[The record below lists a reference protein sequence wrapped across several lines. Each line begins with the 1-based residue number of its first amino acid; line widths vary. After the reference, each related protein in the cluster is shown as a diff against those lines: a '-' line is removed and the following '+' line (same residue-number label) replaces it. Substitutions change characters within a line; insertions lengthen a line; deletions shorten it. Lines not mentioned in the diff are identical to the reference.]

1 MYHLRTIEQ
10 KGSKNMK
17 ACMKEQKR
25 KGKEKRE
32 EMPDLDFDEI

>member
-10 KGSKNMK
+10 KGSK
-17 ACMKEQKR
+17 CMKEQKR

-32 EMPDLDFDEI
+32 EMPDLDIDEI